1 MSLCFL
7 GAFVCL
13 CFHVRS
19 MSSSVSP
26 AALLLTLEVI
36 WNPGQFSQ
44 NAEMSN
50 ILWSGLLDRV
60 DHWARTGRELGTGF
74 QTSLCHKSEELF
86 NFWEFYKRR
95 SVNIYKLWRLSFI
108 EFLKKTIIRVFFFF
122 ACTNFWRTFFWETH
136 VRHKSKENLFLKLDR
151 SGTLGLSLPEQKVV
165 INNAIVAWV
174 IQQHR
179 FVTTWEITSHC
190 QFGQPTRT
198 KNKIKLIDTH
208 KTHTPQPHWFV

>member
-108 EFLKKTIIRVFFFF
+108 EFLKKTIIRVFFLVFF
-122 ACTNFWRTFFWETH
+122 LLAPTSGELFSGRHTLDTNLRKIYFWSLTEVEHWVCRCPS
-136 VRHKSKENLFLKLDR
+136 RKL
-151 SGTLGLSLPEQKVV
+151 SSTMQLLPE
-165 INNAIVAWV
+165 
-174 IQQHR
+174 
-179 FVTTWEITSHC
+179 
-190 QFGQPTRT
+190 
-198 KNKIKLIDTH
+198 
-208 KTHTPQPHWFV
+208 